1 MTGKCT
7 IDGDQKQSLDI
18 ALGQQQPVEGILRAG
33 FRIGR
38 NCNVGYFYLK
48 KSHAD
53 CFETTGHVFQG
64 HSWIELAQT
73 ARQIPLLSSG
83 IHPEPFTLQAHF
95 ARAAPGEVPLL
106 DISALSQGGRNKG
119 SGL

>member
-18 ALGQQQPVEGILRAG
+18 ALGQQQPVERILRAG

-64 HSWIELAQT
+64 HFWIELAQT
-73 ARQIPLLSSG
+73 RLARYHSFIRHSSG
-83 IHPEPFTLQAHF
+83 TFYLACSF
-95 ARAAPGEVPLL
+95 R
-106 DISALSQGGRNKG
+106 SGGTR
-119 SGL
+119 